1 MTHFLFIL
9 NCWQFCCLFKAM
21 FSQVSVLFFVF
32 AMFHLIKKCC
42 HRVCNARTGKFYKNI
57 LIKDLFIKEI
67 REIVKN

>member
-1 MTHFLFIL
+1 
-9 NCWQFCCLFKAM
+9 M

-57 LIKDLFIKEI
+57 LIKDLFRKEI